1 MEKSFVFG
9 AGWRNLLTSFPQIL
23 KPSDV
28 RLPRN
33 PSFVIRCRDSL
44 SSNILFQQQPWQQTA
59 RNANKQLPYFSKLSL
74 FWKCVT
80 FTGSWNYW
88 MEKIWTFLQNLLME
102 SFGELPKQI
111 FGKTWDFGPTGLTH
125 TWYLSFFLHAHILSP
140 GNFTLGKCVNLR
152 QICPATKQ
160 RSLSVKLNT
169 ECKILHWVQ
178 HYTLS
183 VKLHTKCKITHQV

>member
-59 RNANKQLPYFSKLSL
+59 RNAKKTIAIFFIVEPFLKMCHL
-74 FWKCVT
+74 
-80 FTGSWNYW
+80 YW
-88 MEKIWTFLQNLLME
+88 ILELLDGKI
-102 SFGELPKQI
+102 
-111 FGKTWDFGPTGLTH
+111 
-125 TWYLSFFLHAHILSP
+125 
-140 GNFTLGKCVNLR
+140 
-152 QICPATKQ
+152 
-160 RSLSVKLNT
+160 
-169 ECKILHWVQ
+169 
-178 HYTLS
+178 
-183 VKLHTKCKITHQV
+183 